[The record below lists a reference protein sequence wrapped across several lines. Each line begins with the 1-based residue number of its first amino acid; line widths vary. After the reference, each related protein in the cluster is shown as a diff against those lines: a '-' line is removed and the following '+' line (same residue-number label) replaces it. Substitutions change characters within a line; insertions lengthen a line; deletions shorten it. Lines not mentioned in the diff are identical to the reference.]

1 MAGKAGLN
9 HKELVKSAART
20 LDILDFLAEHPGGAT
35 LTDIQVHFKIPFS
48 SLYNILTTLVLKGYL
63 VRNEQ
68 TMLYHLGHK
77 VGQLASSYYEQV
89 DLIQISEPYMKQLS
103 RLTGE
108 TTSLT
113 VLRGDLIV
121 FIHKVVGEGVLQI
134 VNPVGTTLAAHAT
147 GSGKVM
153 LSCLPESEID
163 RLYPQEELQVFTPNT
178 VTTRAK
184 LKALLKEAAECGYA
198 YDNEESN
205 MGVWALAS
213 PIRDRLNRPVAA
225 LSIVGLIGRIL
236 QKDHL
241 DWVPHIKRMAME
253 ASRAL
258 GYQGD

>member
-1 MAGKAGLN
+1 
-9 HKELVKSAART
+9 
-20 LDILDFLAEHPGGAT
+20 
-35 LTDIQVHFKIPFS
+35 
-48 SLYNILTTLVLKGYL
+48 
-63 VRNEQ
+63 
-68 TMLYHLGHK
+68 
-77 VGQLASSYYEQV
+77 
-89 DLIQISEPYMKQLS
+89 
-103 RLTGE
+103 
-108 TTSLT
+108 
-113 VLRGDLIV
+113 
-121 FIHKVVGEGVLQI
+121 
-134 VNPVGTTLAAHAT
+134 
-147 GSGKVM
+147 M

-213 PIRDRLNRPVAA
+213 AIRDRLNRPVAA